1 MSGTEVGPTMQSL
14 GRALG
19 VLEHVADA
27 GTPLG
32 LSEVARACGLPIS
45 TAHRMIRS
53 LVDSGYLHRE
63 PDRRYRLGPRLVALG
78 GVALDPVGP
87 EVSPWLRRLV
97 AATGE
102 TANAATLCGDEVM
115 FVAQAASTHQMRASS
130 QLHHRTMVHC
140 SGLGK
145 ALLALLPDGEVVAM
159 AARTGLPRRTEHTL
173 TGVDELLEAL
183 DGVRRAGHAV
193 DDEEEEYGVRCV
205 AVPVPDAPF
214 PMAVSVSGPT
224 ARLTRD
230 RVPAIAAELRRVVS
244 PAAR

>member
-1 MSGTEVGPTMQSL
+1 MSGTEVAAPMQSV

-32 LSEVARACGLPIS
+32 LSELARACGLPIS
-45 TAHRMIRS
+45 TAHRMVRS

-87 EVSPWLRRLV
+87 EVSTWLRRLV

-102 TANAATLCGDEVM
+102 TANAATLCRDEVM
-115 FVAQAASTHQMRASS
+115 FVAQAASPHQMRAST

-145 ALLALLPDGEVVAM
+145 ALLSLLPDDEVVAL
-159 AARTGLPRRTEHTL
+159 AARTGLPRRTDRTL
-173 TGVDELLEAL
+173 TEVDELLEAL
-183 DGVRRAGHAV
+183 RGVRRLGHAV

-205 AVPVPDAPF
+205 AVPVPGAPF
-214 PMAVSVSGPT
+214 PLAVSVSGPT
-224 ARLTRD
+224 VRLTPD
-230 RVPAIAAELRRVVS
+230 SVPAIAAKLRQVVG
-244 PAAR
+244 AAA